1 MLTELE
7 HGYSML
13 ACATP
18 QRPPLSAD
26 FDRISSV
33 FFFFFSYSLFSL
45 HSTAARLPQT
55 VSICVCGADWKEGP
69 PTSSYDF
76 DG

>member
-33 FFFFFSYSLFSL
+33 FFFLFLLALFFTLYSRS
-45 HSTAARLPQT
+45 
-55 VSICVCGADWKEGP
+55 P
-69 PTSSYDF
+69 PTNRFHLRVRGRLGGRASYQQL
-76 DG
+76 